1 MNAVSEDVEK
11 LVEEDDGC
19 VRGSLPHCGSNYEKI
34 HGGTEMKKIALIVL
48 AIVAA
53 LVLMI
58 AAAFVSVN
66 NRAVSA
72 EEQVSSAA
80 ADVQV
85 AEKRRVDLVYN
96 LVDAVKS
103 YQTYESDTLTKI
115 TQARTAAASGK
126 VEEAQVTLNAVA
138 EQYPELKANE
148 NYKQL
153 MTELALTENQIAQYR
168 NNYNQQVR
176 AYNKLVRSFPTGFLL
191 RVMNYQTIDT
201 TYTDYDAPEDAPQ
214 NLFGGGDGD

>member
-1 MNAVSEDVEK
+1 
-11 LVEEDDGC
+11 
-19 VRGSLPHCGSNYEKI
+19 
-34 HGGTEMKKIALIVL
+34 MKRTTLIVL

-103 YQTYESDTLTKI
+103 YQTYESDALTKI

-126 VEEAQVTLNAVA
+126 VEEAQITLNAVA

-191 RVMNYQTIDT
+191 RVMNYRTIDT

-214 NLFGGGDGD
+214 NLFGDGDGD